1 MTAKVLALF
10 VITVITSIFYGH
22 NYFINILACFRKIG
36 NSLIIE
42 PILFATRSVRVTSIS
57 LFFLF
62 FFIKKSGFGRCLLF
76 LAEQQVKHAQ
86 LQFLVLQI
94 GINFLMDHRDVPFI
108 TILHDLQNTTTS
120 SRTSSPFLPAQ
131 FIKAYS

>member
-57 LFFLF
+57 LFFYF
-62 FFIKKSGFGRCLLF
+62 FLLKSQVLEDVCFFWLSNKEACAITVSGSTDRNKF
-76 LAEQQVKHAQ
+76 LDGPQGCSIYYYFA
-86 LQFLVLQI
+86 
-94 GINFLMDHRDVPFI
+94 
-108 TILHDLQNTTTS
+108 
-120 SRTSSPFLPAQ
+120 
-131 FIKAYS
+131 